1 MVSEDAAAAL
11 VVREAMA
18 LKLEGYDP
26 VITAA
31 SERRLVHLAALLLDG
46 FGIGTGERPQI
57 PSKESE
63 VNPDV

>member
-31 SERRLVHLAALLLDG
+31 NERRLVHLAALLLDG
-46 FGIGTGERPQI
+46 FGIGTARETTEENDG
-57 PSKESE
+57 
-63 VNPDV
+63 

>member
-31 SERRLVHLAALLLDG
+31 NERRLVHLAALMLDG
-46 FGIGTGERPQI
+46 FGIGTALEATEENDERI
-57 PSKESE
+57 
-63 VNPDV
+63 

>member
-31 SERRLVHLAALLLDG
+31 NERRLVRLAALLLDG
-46 FGIGTGERPQI
+46 FGIGGGTETEDDDG
-57 PSKESE
+57 
-63 VNPDV
+63 

>member
-31 SERRLVHLAALLLDG
+31 NERRLVHLAALLLDG
-46 FGIGTGERPQI
+46 FGIGTARDTTEENDADSR
-57 PSKESE
+57 
-63 VNPDV
+63 

>member
-31 SERRLVHLAALLLDG
+31 NERRLVHLAALLLDG
-46 FGIGTGERPQI
+46 FGIGGDLE
-57 PSKESE
+57 
-63 VNPDV
+63 NPEDGDEQ

>member
-11 VVREAMA
+11 VVREAVA

-31 SERRLVHLAALLLDG
+31 NERRLMWYAALLLDG
-46 FGIGTGERPQI
+46 FGITARET
-57 PSKESE
+57 E
-63 VNPDV
+63 VRDEALHQDPG

>member
-31 SERRLVHLAALLLDG
+31 NERRLVRLAALLLDG
-46 FGIGTGERPQI
+46 FGIGRETAEEG
-57 PSKESE
+57 
-63 VNPDV
+63 DDG

>member
-31 SERRLVHLAALLLDG
+31 NERRLVHLAALMLDG
-46 FGIGTGERPQI
+46 FGIGTARETTEENDG
-57 PSKESE
+57 
-63 VNPDV
+63 

>member
-31 SERRLVHLAALLLDG
+31 NERRLVRLAALLLDG
-46 FGIGTGERPQI
+46 FGIGGDPED
-57 PSKESE
+57 
-63 VNPDV
+63 DVPRA

>member
-31 SERRLVHLAALLLDG
+31 NERRLVHLAALMLDG
-46 FGIGTGERPQI
+46 FGIGRETAEENDGRH
-57 PSKESE
+57 
-63 VNPDV
+63 